1 MNANELKQ
9 EGQTIKDLQN
19 ENQQLRLSLKNVL
32 VEAKRFSQEA
42 EKERERANMLEDRLY
57 RQSMADDRIKR
68 KVIDNDEIRHLQ
80 YLCKGINEFNIQ
92 MLLELFVNTASPRF
106 LSEQV
111 AKISMIISDLIT
123 RAALENDDEA
133 SIYPPDYAD
142 AFYYLKVLYE
152 FFLSMDRKY
161 PQKNFDV
168 QFLITTQCGESIIQ

>member
-32 VEAKRFSQEA
+32 VEAKRFRQEA
-42 EKERERANMLEDRLY
+42 KEERERANMLEDRL
-57 RQSMADDRIKR
+57 SMEADRIKR
-68 KVIDNDEIRHLQ
+68 KIVDNDEIRHLQ

-152 FFLSMDRKY
+152 VFLSMDRKY
-161 PQKNFDV
+161 PQKTFDV
-168 QFLITTQCGESIIQ
+168 QFLITTQCGESCI

>member
-32 VEAKRFSQEA
+32 VEAKRFRQEA
-42 EKERERANMLEDRLY
+42 KEERERANMLEDRLY

-68 KVIDNDEIRHLQ
+68 KIVDDDEVKSLQ
-80 YLCKGINEFNIQ
+80 HLCKNINKYNIQ
-92 MLLELFVNTASPRF
+92 KLLELFGKCADPQDWC
-106 LSEQV
+106 EEI

-123 RAALENDDEA
+123 RAALEKDDEA

-142 AFYYLKVLYE
+142 AFYYLKMLYE
-152 FFLSMDRKY
+152 AFLSMDKKY
-161 PQKNFDV
+161 TPKSFDV
-168 QFLITTQCGESIIQ
+168 QFLVTTQFGESCI